1 MHGAIDIGR
10 TGAGEIVID
19 SYTEGDVYKLD
30 IREGDGLGIP
40 PMDQPPPAWTMK
52 KDGWP
57 IACGGVVHVGGGIG
71 VVWVQ
76 VTDEA
81 RGYGLKLC
89 RFARIAMKIVF
100 EDMKFHRVQATVRA
114 DRPEYR
120 RWAELMGFEC
130 EGLMKK
136 AAPDQSDL
144 YLYARVS

>member
-10 TGAGEIVID
+10 AGAGEIVID

-52 KDGWP
+52 KDGRP

>member
-1 MHGAIDIGR
+1 M
-10 TGAGEIVID
+10 ID
-19 SYTEGDVYKLD
+19 SYTEGDASKLD

-52 KDGWP
+52 KDGRP
-57 IACGGVVHVGGGIG
+57 IACGGIVHVGGGIG

-89 RFARIAMKIVF
+89 RFARTAVRIVF
-100 EDMKFHRVQATVRA
+100 EDMKFHRIQATVRA
-114 DRPEYR
+114 DRPEYM

-136 AAPDQSDL
+136 AAPDKTDL
-144 YLYARVS
+144 FLYARVI